1 MQTKNLLVHAVMALL
16 YAMLWYTLAALAGE
30 RIHDSLVHAALL
42 LFLSLLFTFSYT
54 PLFVAVHTSV
64 RSLFGGLPVT
74 TSAGIAQMINTLHE
88 QTHREPLIE
97 LVEKSLLVLLGQR
110 SARLLLTSAAGELAG
125 AAPSDLAALWQD
137 VCRTRT
143 PVQTCGYTG
152 IPVPGEGGLLG
163 MLVLQGAVEDVEL
176 RALLQFLARQIGIAL
191 ERIEAQEQRRRRD
204 EAAHDEKIQALAT
217 LSANIAHEM
226 RTPLAGVRASIGGVQ
241 ACLSDLLDAHAVAAQ
256 LQPERFAPLRPDR
269 LESLQSTATRIT
281 DLVDQANNVIDL
293 LLVNLHNDKLDQRSF
308 TLCSMRACVEEAL
321 ERYPFRRNE
330 RARVQVTPGTDFH
343 FLGIHSMM
351 VYVLFNLLRNAL
363 YSLEA
368 AGKGSISIAL
378 ETGGEENRLV
388 FTDTGL
394 GIAPEVLPHIFD
406 GFFTTRADGT
416 GAGLAF
422 CVRTLAS
429 FDARIEAASVQ
440 GDYARFTLCFPV

>member
-1 MQTKNLLVHAVMALL
+1 
-16 YAMLWYTLAALAGE
+16 
-30 RIHDSLVHAALL
+30 
-42 LFLSLLFTFSYT
+42 
-54 PLFVAVHTSV
+54 
-64 RSLFGGLPVT
+64 
-74 TSAGIAQMINTLHE
+74 
-88 QTHREPLIE
+88 
-97 LVEKSLLVLLGQR
+97 
-110 SARLLLTSAAGELAG
+110 
-125 AAPSDLAALWQD
+125 
-137 VCRTRT
+137 
-143 PVQTCGYTG
+143 
-152 IPVPGEGGLLG
+152 
-163 MLVLQGAVEDVEL
+163 
-176 RALLQFLARQIGIAL
+176 
-191 ERIEAQEQRRRRD
+191 
-204 EAAHDEKIQALAT
+204 
-217 LSANIAHEM
+217 
-226 RTPLAGVRASIGGVQ
+226 
-241 ACLSDLLDAHAVAAQ
+241 VAAQ

-293 LLVNLHNDKLDQRSF
+293 LLVNLHNDKLDRRSF

-330 RARVQVTPGTDFH
+330 RARVEATLDTDFN

-368 AGKGSISIAL
+368 AGRGSISIRL

-429 FDARIEAASVQ
+429 FEARIDATSVQ
-440 GDYARFTLCFPV
+440 AEYACFTLHFPA

>member
-30 RIHDSLVHAALL
+30 RIHDPLFHAGLL

-88 QTHREPLIE
+88 QTRREPLIE

-110 SARLLLTSAAGELAG
+110 SARLLLTSASGELAG
-125 AAPSDLAALWQD
+125 VVPPDLAALWRD
-137 VCRTRT
+137 VRRTRT
-143 PVQTCGYTG
+143 PVQQGGHTG

-163 MLVLQGAVEDVEL
+163 LLVLQGAVEDAEL
-176 RALLQFLARQIGIAL
+176 RALLQFLARQIGIAM

-330 RARVQVTPGTDFH
+330 RARVQVTPGTDFA

-368 AGKGSISIAL
+368 AGKGSIGIAL
-378 ETGGEENRLV
+378 ETGSEENRLV

-440 GDYARFTLCFPV
+440 GDYARFTLHFPA

>member
-30 RIHDSLVHAALL
+30 RIHDPLFHAALL
-42 LFLSLLFTFSYT
+42 LALSLLFTFSYT

-74 TSAGIAQMINTLHE
+74 TSAGIAQMIDTLHE
-88 QTHREPLIE
+88 QTSREPLVE

-137 VCRTRT
+137 VRRTRT
-143 PVQTCGYTG
+143 PVQKGGNTG

-163 MLVLQGAVEDVEL
+163 MLVLQGTVEDVEL
-176 RALLQFLARQIGIAL
+176 RGLLQFLARQIGIAL

-241 ACLSDLLDAHAVAAQ
+241 ACLGDLLDAHAVAAQ

-293 LLVNLHNDKLDQRSF
+293 LLVNLHNDKLDRRSF

-330 RARVQVTPGTDFH
+330 RARVEATLDTDFN

-368 AGKGSISIAL
+368 AGRGSISIRL

-429 FDARIEAASVQ
+429 FEARIDATSVQ
-440 GDYARFTLCFPV
+440 AEYACFTLHFPA

>member
-1 MQTKNLLVHAVMALL
+1 MQTKNLLVHSVMALI
-16 YAMLWYTLAALAGE
+16 YALLWYALAVLAGE
-30 RIHDSLVHAALL
+30 RIHDPLFHAALL
-42 LFLSLLFTFSYT
+42 LGLSLLFTFSYT

-74 TSAGIAQMINTLHE
+74 TSAGIAQMIDTLHE
-88 QTHREPLIE
+88 QTRREPLVDF
-97 LVEKSLLVLLGQR
+97 VEKSLLVLLGQR
-110 SARLLLTSAAGELAG
+110 NAHLLLTGATGELAG
-125 AAPSDLAALWQD
+125 VVPPELAALWQD
-137 VCRTRT
+137 VRRTRT
-143 PVQTCGYTG
+143 PVHKGEHSG

-163 MLVLQGAVEDVEL
+163 LLVLQGAVEDAEL
-176 RALLQFLARQIGIAL
+176 RALLQFLARQIGIAM
-191 ERIEAQEQRRRRD
+191 ERIEAQERMRRRA

-241 ACLSDLLDAHAVAAQ
+241 ACLSDLLDAHAMAAQ
-256 LQPERFAPLRPDR
+256 LQPERFPPLRPDR

-330 RARVQVTPGTDFH
+330 RARVQVAEGTDFH

>member
-16 YAMLWYTLAALAGE
+16 YTLLWYALAALAGE
-30 RIHDSLVHAALL
+30 RIHDSLFHAALL
-42 LFLSLLFTFSYT
+42 FVISVIFTFSYT
-54 PLFVAVHTSV
+54 PLYVAVHTSV

-88 QTHREPLIE
+88 QTSREPLIE

-110 SARLLLTSAAGELAG
+110 SARLLLASPAG
-125 AAPSDLAALWQD
+125 ALTGALSPEISALWQS
-137 VCRTRT
+137 VHRSHA
-143 PVQTCGYTG
+143 PVQQGGYTG
-152 IPVPGEGGLLG
+152 IPVPGEGGQLG
-163 MLVLQGAVEDVEL
+163 LLVLQGAVAEADL
-176 RALLQFLARQIGIAL
+176 LALLQFLARQIGIAM
-191 ERIEAQEQRRRRD
+191 ERIEAQEQRRRRA

-241 ACLSDLLDAHAVAAQ
+241 ACLSDLLEAHAMASQ
-256 LQPERFAPLRPDR
+256 WQPERFPPLRPDR

-330 RARVQVTPGTDFH
+330 RARVTATLDTDFD

-368 AGKGSISIAL
+368 AGRGSVSIRL
-378 ETGGEENRLV
+378 ETDSEENRLV

-429 FDARIEAASVQ
+429 FDATIEAASVQ
-440 GDYARFTLCFPV
+440 GEYACFTLRFPV